1 MLKSVYKVDK
11 VYGVKNSFEGYY
23 ENKKNPSSIIELE
36 TNMIETIH
44 HHGGCFLG
52 LKKTEFFID
61 KIIDSLV
68 ERNVNQLY
76 LIGATNT
83 FKSAALLYEEI
94 KRRKLKIGICVLL
107 KAINKDVAIFDTCFG
122 FESAVEETQR
132 FIEMGYVSSKSY
144 NNTVCKIFILIKL
157 LSKFQV
163 GNQDFWHQMPPELPE
178 TSTFVWFPNSHFV
191 YMEMKVY

>member
-1 MLKSVYKVDK
+1 
-11 VYGVKNSFEGYY
+11 
-23 ENKKNPSSIIELE
+23 
-36 TNMIETIH
+36 MIETIH

-61 KIIDSLV
+61 KIIESLV

-144 NNTVCKIFILIKL
+144 HNTVCKLYILIKP
-157 LSKFQV
+157 LSRSQV
-163 GNQDFWHQMPPELPE
+163 GNQDF
-178 TSTFVWFPNSHFV
+178 
-191 YMEMKVY
+191 

>member
-1 MLKSVYKVDK
+1 MLKSVYNVDK
-11 VYGVKNSFEGYY
+11 VFGVKNSFEGYY

-36 TNMIETIH
+36 EGMIETIH

-52 LKKTEFFID
+52 LKKTEFFVD
-61 KIIDSLV
+61 RIIESLI
-68 ERNVNQLY
+68 ERNVNQIY

-83 FKSAALLYEEI
+83 FKSAAMLYEEI

-144 NNTVCKIFILIKL
+144 HNTVCNFFILFQL
-157 LSKFQV
+157 LSKSRV
-163 GNQDFWHQMPPELPE
+163 GNQVFWLQMLQELQE
-178 TSTFVWFPNSHFV
+178 TSIFVWFRNSHTV
-191 YMEMKVY
+191 STDLKVS

>member
-1 MLKSVYKVDK
+1 
-11 VYGVKNSFEGYY
+11 
-23 ENKKNPSSIIELE
+23 
-36 TNMIETIH
+36 MIETIH

-61 KIIDSLV
+61 KIIESLV

-144 NNTVCKIFILIKL
+144 HNTVSLIKVPGWESGFL
-157 LSKFQV
+157 ASDAARAARNVNICLV
-163 GNQDFWHQMPPELPE
+163 P
-178 TSTFVWFPNSHFV
+178 
-191 YMEMKVY
+191 

>member
-1 MLKSVYKVDK
+1 
-11 VYGVKNSFEGYY
+11 
-23 ENKKNPSSIIELE
+23 
-36 TNMIETIH
+36 MIETIH

-61 KIIDSLV
+61 KIIESLV

-144 NNTVCKIFILIKL
+144 HNTVCKLFILIKP
-157 LSKFQV
+157 LSRSQV
-163 GNQDFWHQMPPELPE
+163 GNQDFWHQMPLEPLE
-178 TSTFVWFPNSHFV
+178 TSIFVWFHNFLFV
-191 YMEMKVY
+191 YMDLKDY